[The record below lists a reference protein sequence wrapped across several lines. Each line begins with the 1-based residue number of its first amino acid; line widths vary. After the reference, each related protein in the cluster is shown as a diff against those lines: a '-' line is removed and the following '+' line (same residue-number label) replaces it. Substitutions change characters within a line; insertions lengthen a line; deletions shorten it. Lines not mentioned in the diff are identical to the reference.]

1 MTTYKELKTVSHIRQ
16 NISFAES
23 LINKSFNCYGDNK
36 FTTYCPFHNDKEDSF
51 RVYVNRHGE
60 VRFHCFGTCDGDWDI
75 YDIVMHQKKC
85 SFRDA
90 QQEFASYVGEANF
103 QPHSNQELSGK
114 DRPDKKQEN
123 QSTET
128 AGHKLTPDFV
138 YALNDAAAFYNLLLT
153 DNPEHFEKIHNYLER
168 RATGQSLIKKF
179 NIGYSP
185 AYKDEEFEG
194 RALIKNNLNL
204 FHKDYLEFY
213 NYNKS
218 GLVRLLSDETTLAT
232 RYYRRYVDHSKSMG
246 IYGEYGDFFAG
257 RITFPIYDINGNI
270 QGLIGRRPD
279 NCGKAKWIKQQA
291 GDSGIRPAGWL
302 YGIDKAAASINQHK
316 TVILVEGVF
325 DYYAFY
331 KLFQNKDM
339 PCVVSTL
346 GTKLTEEGKNVL
358 LSAGVEN
365 FIVAY
370 DWDDAGRYAI
380 KKAAHEVDGNVYYL
394 GGMTE
399 NDDPAVKLKD
409 IVHSINGF
417 SLNHLMSAAKNIQSK
432 TEKPIFISH
441 ITTGN
446 IAEREIIFKPDTCLG
461 NDNLSSRTKQV
472 KEYLY
477 DADVFLP
484 MLTYDHGNRAALE
497 AKIEALTDL
506 IETRPVETSADKHF
520 RLPANFVT
528 ESNYTDLGPALI
540 LWLRIAIE
548 QQRRRRKISETD
560 GTLASWLK
568 TSRATIIK
576 YKKML
581 LKDGYLNADTSRKL
595 QRLSVNY
602 FPK

>member
-1 MTTYKELKTVSHIRQ
+1 MTTYKELKTVSYISQ
-16 NISFAES
+16 NVSFVEG
-23 LINKSFNCYGDNK
+23 LLNKSFHTYGKDR
-36 FTTYCPFHNDKEDSF
+36 FSTYCPFHNDREDSF

-60 VRFHCFGTCDGDWDI
+60 VRFHCFGTCKGDWDI
-75 YDIVMHQKKC
+75 YDIIMRQKKC
-85 SFRDA
+85 NFREA
-90 QQEFASYVGEANF
+90 QQEFARYVGEAELLLYDNQTRSVQAVPSKEKIDTATDSSIDELQPEF
-103 QPHSNQELSGK
+103 QE
-114 DRPDKKQEN
+114 
-123 QSTET
+123 
-128 AGHKLTPDFV
+128 
-138 YALNDAAAFYNLLLT
+138 ALHDATSFYNHLLS
-153 DNPEHFEKIHNYLER
+153 DNPKHFKKILGYLER
-168 RATGQSLIKKF
+168 RGIGQSLIKKF

-194 RALIKNNLNL
+194 RALIKNNLSL
-204 FHKDYLEFY
+204 FHDDYREFY
-213 NYNKS
+213 KYNKS
-218 GLVRLLSDETTLAT
+218 GLVRLLSDETTLAS
-232 RYYRRYVDHSKSMG
+232 RYSRRYVDHRKSMG

-257 RITFPIYDINGNI
+257 RITFPVYDINGCI
-270 QGLIGRRPD
+270 QGLIGRRSD
-279 NCGKAKWIKQQA
+279 NRGKRWIKQQA
-291 GDSGIRPAGWL
+291 QDTFIRPAGWL
-302 YGIDKAAASINQHK
+302 YGIDKAAASIYQHK

-339 PCVVSTL
+339 PCVVSNL

-380 KKAAHEVDGNVYYL
+380 KKAAHEVGGNVYYL
-394 GGMTE
+394 GSMTE

-432 TEKPIFISH
+432 TEKPVFISH

-446 IAEREIIFKPDTCLG
+446 IAEREIIFKPNTCLG
-461 NDNLSSRTKQV
+461 NDNLSSRSKQV

-477 DADVFLP
+477 DADLLLP

-497 AKIEALTDL
+497 AKIEALTYL
-506 IETRPVETSADKHF
+506 IETKPLETLADKPF

-540 LWLRIAIE
+540 FWLRIAIE
-548 QQRRRRKISETD
+548 QQRRRRKIRETD

-581 LKDGYLNADTSRKL
+581 LEDGYLNADTSHKL